1 MGSRRTVARLA
12 AVVTAVALSGG
23 CVQTTGG
30 GDPAAAGP
38 PTLTIATGFT
48 IDDLDPL
55 ENGFWGPEFGY
66 VELLMRPARAG
77 EPTPWVLSDLASD
90 GPTTWRLTLPE
101 GVTFVNGRTLDGAA
115 LADLITFQLAE
126 NPALAEALP
135 GATAAA
141 TGPLEVTLT
150 TSRPTPSV
158 PAILADESMIPV
170 YDVAAY
176 REHRDSGAPVSALV
190 DAGIYTGPFVVD
202 SLDGA
207 SAQLSP
213 RADHRDGPPALSD
226 LTVTFVPEASARVQ
240 AVQAGEAD
248 IALYPSTATAPTLQG
263 RDDAFFVTG
272 EPTGPTFQYVLNQH
286 EAPFDDERVRRAVY
300 AAADYRAIAQ
310 DVMNGLYLP
319 ATGLYA
325 ETRPWAEKTQST
337 DVAAAGRLLDEAG
350 WTRSGADGP
359 RTRGGDELRISVMT
373 YPQQPDS
380 DVIALALQAQLAPL
394 GVGVDIRQVPDL
406 DDAMEPDTG
415 WNAAIAGNGFVSFGG
430 DHVGPL
436 NRYVRSGG
444 ERNHAGIA
452 DPQLDA
458 LIDRV
463 AVELDTTARDD
474 LLRRIQQR
482 IAERGHLAYVGMRRP
497 GVITAPEWRGYR
509 IEGSNLWVGHDTA
522 PAG

>member
-1 MGSRRTVARLA
+1 MIPCRTAARLLA
-12 AVVTAVALSGG
+12 AVIAVLLTAG

-30 GDPAAAGP
+30 GDAAGAGP
-38 PTLTIATGFT
+38 LSLTVATGFS

-55 ENGFWGPEFGY
+55 ENGFWGVEFGY
-66 VELLMRPARAG
+66 VELLMRPERGG
-77 EPTPWVLSDLASD
+77 EPTPWVLEDLTST

-101 GVTFVNGRTLDGAA
+101 DVSFVNGRALDGAA
-115 LADLITFQLAE
+115 LAELITFQLAE
-126 NPALAEALP
+126 NASLGAALP

-141 TGPLEVTLT
+141 SGPLEVTLT

-158 PAILADESMIPV
+158 PAILADEAMVPM

-176 REHRDSGAPVSALV
+176 RAHRESGAPASELIG
-190 DAGIYTGPFVVD
+190 AGIYTGPFVVD

-207 SAQLSP
+207 SAELSP
-213 RADHRDGPPALSD
+213 RGDHRDGPPALAD
-226 LTVTFVPEASARVQ
+226 LSIKFVPEASARIQ

-248 IALYPSTATAPTLQG
+248 IALYPPTATAPTLQG

-272 EPTGPTFQYVLNQH
+272 EPTGPTFQFVLNQH

-300 AAADYRAIAQ
+300 AAADYRAIAE

-319 ATGLYA
+319 ATGLYI
-325 ETRPWAEKTQST
+325 ESQPWAEKTQVT

-350 WTRSGADGP
+350 WTRAGDGP
-359 RTRGGDELRISVMT
+359 RTRDGAHLRFSVLT

-380 DVIALALQAQLAPL
+380 DVIALALQAQLAEL

-415 WNAAIAGNGFVSFGG
+415 WNAAVAGNGFLSYGG
-430 DHVGPL
+430 DYVSPL
-436 NRYVRSGG
+436 NRYVRSDG
-444 ERNHAGIA
+444 ERNHSGIA
-452 DPQLDA
+452 DPELDA
-458 LIDRV
+458 LIDQV

-474 LLRRIQQR
+474 LLRRIQHR
-482 IAERGHLAYVGMRRP
+482 IADRGHLAYVGLRKP
-497 GVITAPEWRGYR
+497 GVITAPPWRGYE
-509 IEGSNLWVGHDTA
+509 IVGSNLWVAHDTA
-522 PAG
+522 PTG

>member
-1 MGSRRTVARLA
+1 MSSRRTVVRLVAAVA
-12 AVVTAVALSGG
+12 AVVLTGG

-30 GDPAAAGP
+30 GDAGGDGP
-38 PTLTIATGFT
+38 PTLTLATGFT

-66 VELLMRPARAG
+66 VELLMRPERSG
-77 EPTPWVLSDLASD
+77 EPTPWVLEDLAST

-101 GVTFVNGRTLDGAA
+101 GASFVNGRALDGAA
-115 LADLITFQLAE
+115 LAELITFQLAE
-126 NPALAEALP
+126 NATLADALP

-141 TGPLEVTLT
+141 TGPLEVTLS
-150 TSRPTPSV
+150 TSRPTPGV
-158 PAILADESMIPV
+158 PAILADEAMIPV

-176 REHRDSGAPVSALV
+176 RAHRESGAPVSALLG
-190 DAGIYTGPFVVD
+190 AGIYTGPFVVD

-207 SAQLSP
+207 SARLSP
-213 RADHRDGPPALSD
+213 RADHRDGSPALSD
-226 LTVTFVPEASARVQ
+226 LTVKFVPEASARVQ

-248 IALYPSTATAPTLQG
+248 IALYPSTSTAPTLQG
-263 RDDAFFVTG
+263 RDDAFYVTG
-272 EPTGPTFQYVLNQH
+272 EPTGPTFQLVLNQH
-286 EAPFDDERVRRAVY
+286 ETPFDDERVRRAVY
-300 AAADYRAIAQ
+300 AAVDYRAIAE

-325 ETRPWAEKTQST
+325 ESRPWAEKTQVT
-337 DVAAAGRLLDEAG
+337 DVAAAERLLDEAG
-350 WTRSGADGP
+350 WARDGDGP
-359 RTRGGDELRISVMT
+359 RTRDGAELRISVLT

-380 DVIALALQAQLAPL
+380 DVIALALQAQLAEL

-415 WNAAIAGNGFVSFGG
+415 WDAGIAGNGFISYGG
-430 DHVGPL
+430 DYVGPL

-444 ERNHAGIA
+444 ERNHGGIA
-452 DPQLDA
+452 DPELDA

-474 LLRRIQQR
+474 LLRRIQHR
-482 IAERGHLAYVGMRRP
+482 IADRGHLAYIGLRKP
-497 GVITAPEWRGYR
+497 GVITAPHWRGYE
-509 IEGSNLWVGHDTA
+509 IEGSNLWVGHDTV
-522 PAG
+522 PTG